1 MLNEEQKKVVEST
14 EGYVRVS
21 SGAGTGKTTTIV
33 KRFVNILRKHPDVKP
48 SDILCVTFTNKA
60 AEEMSSRIRKELNS
74 KDAQLNVMTFHS
86 LCLDIIESCIQDI
99 GMPATY
105 SINMSDAVSLVLD
118 TIMKYGTEDDLSDM
132 EKATEASGYIARYIQ
147 SIERGYRD
155 LEDNEVSEDTDNYVG
170 YMLQSQDDLP
180 VLHSLDEVL
189 ECEHRKEE
197 RRKEAKKKGE
207 KLEVIKPKDGY
218 VSPTCSW
225 AQRVLNLKRE
235 NGILSFDDMLYLAK
249 YILQNIP
256 EIRKQW
262 QSAFKYIMVDEFQ
275 DTDFIQFNVI
285 KILAEGCHN
294 LCVVGDVNQ
303 SIYSFR
309 NAKPHIFMDFETL
322 LSKDELDR
330 YGYKNLYLTEN
341 YRSGAGI
348 LSVANDIMRITEY
361 GRQSKDLFAG
371 TENQKDGYSL
381 PEVIYNKTDTEVANE
396 VVREI
401 DKLLSEGYGYNDIT
415 FLYRSRGSKMLGV
428 LRETLTLH
436 DIPYVDDLGF
446 TEEEQRMRDAVLSFL
461 FLALNPR
468 NTLLMRKFLLSVT
481 DDETLVNEVMLQYIK
496 KDGGTVDPILGLRNA
511 GHYAGRNL
519 DLVLTDDLAMLWEK
533 YFGLVSLWE
542 YEYMKVEDVG
552 ALSRGIFNGTSLGY
566 ALSELAEAHVSSL
579 VLEDLDAELR
589 DTLSNLA
596 DIHVSSLVTDSIFT
610 VLEDLYNSGASF
622 EEFNDV
628 LSRLSLKGTDTHTMD
643 KNAEAVK
650 FMTMHKSKGLEFPV
664 VFVVDVSNGHFPL
677 KRSKGVLADE
687 EMRLAYVAVTRA
699 ENKLYLLSSGDKYT
713 ARLSKSPSLPITV
726 LCKADGT
733 VKGGLT
739 FAGDEES
746 FAKAVVEVMESNK
759 IDFDKAL
766 NW

>member
-14 EGYVRVS
+14 EGYIRVS

-74 KDAQLNVMTFHS
+74 KDTQLNIMTFHS

-147 SIERGYRD
+147 GIERGYRD
-155 LEDNEVSEDTDNYVG
+155 LEDSEVSEDTDNYVG

-207 KLEVIKPKDGY
+207 KLGVNKPTDGY

-225 AQRVLNLKRE
+225 VQRVLNLKRE

-262 QSAFKYIMVDEFQ
+262 QLAFKYIMVDEFQ

-309 NAKPHIFMDFETL
+309 NAKPQIFMDFETL
-322 LSKDELDR
+322 LSKAELDR

-371 TENQKDGYSL
+371 TKNQKDGYSL

-401 DKLLSEGYGYNDIT
+401 DKLLNEGYGFNDIT
-415 FLYRSRGSKMLGV
+415 FLYRSKGSKMLGV
-428 LRETLTLH
+428 LRETLSLH

-461 FLALNPR
+461 SLTLEPT

-481 DDETLVNEVMLQYIK
+481 DDETLVNEVMLKYIRLE
-496 KDGGTVDPILGLRNA
+496 DSSMNPITKVFHA
-511 GHYAGRNL
+511 GRTAGRNL
-519 DLVLTDDLAMLWEK
+519 ELK
-533 YFGLVSLWE
+533 
-542 YEYMKVEDVG
+542 
-552 ALSRGIFNGTSLGY
+552 LSK
-566 ALSELAEAHVSSL
+566 E
-579 VLEDLDAELR
+579 LEDLWEGYYKCKHEVRDLNTSLR
-589 DTLSNLA
+589 GVISTSA
-596 DIHVSSLVTDSIFT
+596 DIHVPSVVTDSIFA
-610 VLEDLYNSGASF
+610 VVEDFYYSGEPMEKLS
-622 EEFNDV
+622 DV

-643 KNAEAVK
+643 KDAEAVK

-664 VFVVDVSNGHFPL
+664 VFVVDVSNGHFPN

-739 FAGDEES
+739 FAGDEKS

-759 IDFDKAL
+759 IEFDKAL

>member
-1 MLNEEQKKVVEST
+1 MLNEEQKKVVEET
-14 EGYVRVS
+14 EGYIRVS

-33 KRFVNILRKHPDVKP
+33 KRFVNILQKHPDVKP

-74 KDAQLNVMTFHS
+74 KDTQLNIMTFHS
-86 LCLDIIESCIQDI
+86 LCLDIIESCIRDI

-147 SIERGYRD
+147 GIERGYRD
-155 LEDNEVSEDTDNYVG
+155 LEDSEVSEDTDNYVG

-207 KLEVIKPKDGY
+207 KLGVTKPTDGY

-309 NAKPHIFMDFETL
+309 NAKPQIFMDFETL
-322 LSKDELDR
+322 LNKKELDA

-348 LSVANDIMRITEY
+348 LAVANAVMRITEY

-401 DKLLSEGYGYNDIT
+401 DKLLSEGYGFNDIT

-428 LRETLTLH
+428 LREILSLH
-436 DIPYVDDLGF
+436 NIPYVDDLGF
-446 TEEEQRMRDAVLSFL
+446 TAEEQRMRDAVLSFL
-461 FLALNPR
+461 SLTLEPT

-481 DDETLVNEVMLQYIK
+481 DDEALVNDVMLKYIRLE
-496 KDGGTVDPILGLRNA
+496 DSSMNPMTRVLHA
-511 GHYAGRNL
+511 GRTAGRNL
-519 DLVLTDDLAMLWEK
+519 EL
-533 YFGLVSLWE
+533 SLS
-542 YEYMKVEDVG
+542 KD
-552 ALSRGIFNGTSLGY
+552 
-566 ALSELAEAHVSSL
+566 
-579 VLEDLDAELR
+579 LEDLWKGYYKCEHEVRDLNISLR
-589 DTLSNLA
+589 GAIATSA
-596 DIHVSSLVTDSIFT
+596 DIHVPSVVTDSIFA
-610 VLEDLYNSGASF
+610 VVEDFYYSGEPMEKLS
-622 EEFNDV
+622 DV

-643 KNAEAVK
+643 KDAEAIK

-664 VFVVDVSNGHFPL
+664 VFVVDVSNGHFPN
-677 KRSKGVLADE
+677 KRNKGVLADE

-739 FAGDEES
+739 FAGDEKS
-746 FAKAVVEVMESNK
+746 FAKAVVEVRESNK
-759 IDFDKAL
+759 IEFDKAL

>member
-1 MLNEEQKKVVEST
+1 
-14 EGYVRVS
+14 
-21 SGAGTGKTTTIV
+21 
-33 KRFVNILRKHPDVKP
+33 
-48 SDILCVTFTNKA
+48 
-60 AEEMSSRIRKELNS
+60 MSSRIRKELNS
-74 KDAQLNVMTFHS
+74 KDTQLNIMTFHS

-132 EKATEASGYIARYIQ
+132 EKATEASGY
-147 SIERGYRD
+147 
-155 LEDNEVSEDTDNYVG
+155 
-170 YMLQSQDDLP
+170 MLQSQDDLP

-207 KLEVIKPKDGY
+207 KLGVNKPTDGY

-309 NAKPHIFMDFETL
+309 NAKPQIFMDFETL
-322 LSKDELDR
+322 LSKAELDH

-371 TENQKDGYSL
+371 TKNQKDGYSL

-401 DKLLSEGYGYNDIT
+401 DKLLSEGFGYSDIT
-415 FLYRSRGSKMLGV
+415 FLYRSKGSKMLGV
-428 LRETLTLH
+428 LRETLSLH

-446 TEEEQRMRDAVLSFL
+446 TEEEQRMRDAVLSFISL
-461 FLALNPR
+461 TLEPT

-481 DDETLVNEVMLQYIK
+481 DDETLVNEVMLKYIRLE
-496 KDGGTVDPILGLRNA
+496 DSSLNPITRVLHA
-511 GHYAGRNL
+511 GRTAGRNL
-519 DLVLTDDLAMLWEK
+519 EL
-533 YFGLVSLWE
+533 
-542 YEYMKVEDVG
+542 KVPKE
-552 ALSRGIFNGTSLGY
+552 
-566 ALSELAEAHVSSL
+566 
-579 VLEDLDAELR
+579 LEDLWEGYYKCKHEVRDLNTSLR
-589 DTLSNLA
+589 SVILTSA
-596 DIHVSSLVTDSIFT
+596 DIHVPSVVTDSIFA
-610 VLEDLYNSGASF
+610 VVEDFYYSGEPMEKLS
-622 EEFNDV
+622 DV

-643 KNAEAVK
+643 KDAEAVK

-664 VFVVDVSNGHFPL
+664 VFVVDVSNGHFPN

-726 LCKADGT
+726 LCKAEGT
-733 VKGGLT
+733 IKGGLT
-739 FAGDEES
+739 FAGDEKS

-759 IDFDKAL
+759 IEFDKAL

>member
-14 EGYVRVS
+14 EGYIRVS

-74 KDAQLNVMTFHS
+74 KDTQLNIMTFHS

-99 GMPATY
+99 GMPSTY

-118 TIMKYGTEDDLSDM
+118 TIMKYGTEADLSDM

-147 SIERGYRD
+147 GIERGYRD

-207 KLEVIKPKDGY
+207 KLGVNKPTDGY

-309 NAKPHIFMDFETL
+309 NAKPQIFMDFETL
-322 LSKDELDR
+322 LSKAELDL

-371 TENQKDGYSL
+371 TKNQKDGYSL

-401 DKLLSEGYGYNDIT
+401 DKLLSEGYGYSDIT
-415 FLYRSRGSKMLGV
+415 FLYRSKGSKMLGV
-428 LRETLTLH
+428 LRETLSLH

-461 FLALNPR
+461 SLTLEPT

-481 DDETLVNEVMLQYIK
+481 DDETLVNEVMLKYIRLE
-496 KDGGTVDPILGLRNA
+496 DSSLNPITRVLHA
-511 GHYAGRNL
+511 GRTAGRNL
-519 DLVLTDDLAMLWEK
+519 EL
-533 YFGLVSLWE
+533 
-542 YEYMKVEDVG
+542 KVPKE
-552 ALSRGIFNGTSLGY
+552 
-566 ALSELAEAHVSSL
+566 
-579 VLEDLDAELR
+579 LEDLWEGYYKCEHEVRDLNTSLR
-589 DTLSNLA
+589 SVILTSA
-596 DIHVSSLVTDSIFT
+596 DIHVPSVVTDSIFA
-610 VLEDLYNSGASF
+610 VVEDFYYSGEPMEKLS
-622 EEFNDV
+622 DV

-643 KNAEAVK
+643 KDAEAVK

-664 VFVVDVSNGHFPL
+664 VFVVDVSNGHFPN

-739 FAGDEES
+739 FAGDEKS

-759 IDFDKAL
+759 IEFDKAL

>member
-1 MLNEEQKKVVEST
+1 MLNEEQKKVVEET
-14 EGYVRVS
+14 EGYIRVS

-33 KRFVNILRKHPDVKP
+33 KRFVNILQKHPDVKP

-60 AEEMSSRIRKELNS
+60 AEEMSTRVRKELNS
-74 KDAQLNVMTFHS
+74 KDTQLNIMTFHS
-86 LCLDIIESCIQDI
+86 LCLDIIDSCIQDI

-147 SIERGYRD
+147 GIERGYRD
-155 LEDNEVSEDTDNYVG
+155 LEDSEVSEDTDNYVG

-207 KLEVIKPKDGY
+207 KLGVTKPTDGY

-309 NAKPHIFMDFETL
+309 NAKPQIFMDFESL
-322 LSKDELDR
+322 LDKKELDQ

-348 LSVANDIMRITEY
+348 LSVANAVMRITEY

-401 DKLLSEGYGYNDIT
+401 DKLLSEGYGFNDIT

-428 LRETLTLH
+428 LREILSLH
-436 DIPYVDDLGF
+436 NIPYVDDLGF
-446 TEEEQRMRDAVLSFL
+446 TAEEQRMRDAVLSFL
-461 FLALNPR
+461 SLTLEPT

-481 DDETLVNEVMLQYIK
+481 DDEALVNDVMLKYIRLE
-496 KDGGTVDPILGLRNA
+496 DSSMNPMTRVLHA
-511 GHYAGRNL
+511 GRTAGRNL
-519 DLVLTDDLAMLWEK
+519 EL
-533 YFGLVSLWE
+533 SLS
-542 YEYMKVEDVG
+542 KD
-552 ALSRGIFNGTSLGY
+552 
-566 ALSELAEAHVSSL
+566 
-579 VLEDLDAELR
+579 LEDLWEGYYKCEHEVRDLNTSLR
-589 DTLSNLA
+589 GAIATSA
-596 DIHVSSLVTDSIFT
+596 DIHVPSVVTDSIFA
-610 VLEDLYNSGASF
+610 VVEDFYYSGEPMEKLS
-622 EEFNDV
+622 DV

-643 KNAEAVK
+643 KDAEAVK

-664 VFVVDVSNGHFPL
+664 VFVVDVSNGHFPN
-677 KRSKGVLADE
+677 KRNKGVLADE

-739 FAGDEES
+739 FAGDEKS
-746 FAKAVVEVMESNK
+746 FAKVVVEVRESNK
-759 IDFDKAL
+759 IEFDKAL

>member
-1 MLNEEQKKVVEST
+1 MLNEEQKKVVEET
-14 EGYVRVS
+14 EGYIRVS

-60 AEEMSSRIRKELNS
+60 AEEMSTRIRKELNS
-74 KDAQLNVMTFHS
+74 KDTKLNIMTFHS

-147 SIERGYRD
+147 GIERGYRD
-155 LEDNEVSEDTDNYVG
+155 LEDSEVSEDTDNYVG

-207 KLEVIKPKDGY
+207 KLGVNKPTDGY

-309 NAKPHIFMDFETL
+309 NAKPQIFMDFETL
-322 LSKDELDR
+322 LDKKELDA

-348 LSVANDIMRITEY
+348 LSVANAVMRITEY

-401 DKLLSEGYGYNDIT
+401 DKLLSEGYGFNDIT

-428 LRETLTLH
+428 LREILSLH
-436 DIPYVDDLGF
+436 NIPYVDDLGF
-446 TEEEQRMRDAVLSFL
+446 TAEEQRMRDAVLSFISL
-461 FLALNPR
+461 TLEPT

-481 DDETLVNEVMLQYIK
+481 DDEALVNDVMLKYIRLE
-496 KDGGTVDPILGLRNA
+496 DSSMNPMTRVLHA
-511 GHYAGRNL
+511 GRTAGRNL
-519 DLVLTDDLAMLWEK
+519 ELSLSKDLENLWEGYYK
-533 YFGLVSLWE
+533 CEHEVRDL
-542 YEYMKVEDVG
+542 
-552 ALSRGIFNGTSLGY
+552 NTSLRG
-566 ALSELAEAHVSSL
+566 AIATS
-579 VLEDLDAELR
+579 
-589 DTLSNLA
+589 A
-596 DIHVSSLVTDSIFT
+596 DIHVPSVVTDSIFA
-610 VLEDLYNSGASF
+610 VVEDFYYSGEPMEKLS
-622 EEFNDV
+622 DV

-643 KNAEAVK
+643 KDAEAVK

-664 VFVVDVSNGHFPL
+664 VFVVDVSNGHFPN
-677 KRSKGVLADE
+677 KRNKGVLADE

-713 ARLSKSPSLPITV
+713 VRLSKSPSLPITV

-739 FAGDEES
+739 FAGDEKS
-746 FAKAVVEVMESNK
+746 FAKAVVEVRESNK
-759 IDFDKAL
+759 IEFDKAL

>member
-1 MLNEEQKKVVEST
+1 MLNEEQKKVVEET
-14 EGYVRVS
+14 EGYIRVS

-33 KRFVNILRKHPDVKP
+33 KRFVNILQKHPDVKP

-60 AEEMSSRIRKELNS
+60 AEEMSTRVRKELNS
-74 KDAQLNVMTFHS
+74 KDTQLNIMTFHS

-147 SIERGYRD
+147 GIERGYRD
-155 LEDNEVSEDTDNYVG
+155 LEDSEVSEDTDNYVG

-207 KLEVIKPKDGY
+207 KLGVTKPTDGY

-309 NAKPHIFMDFETL
+309 NAKPQIFMDFETL
-322 LSKDELDR
+322 LDKKELDA

-348 LSVANDIMRITEY
+348 LAVANAVMRITEY

-401 DKLLSEGYGYNDIT
+401 DKLLSEGYGFNDIT

-428 LRETLTLH
+428 LREILSLH
-436 DIPYVDDLGF
+436 NIPYVDDLGF
-446 TEEEQRMRDAVLSFL
+446 TAEEQRMRDAVLSFL
-461 FLALNPR
+461 SLTLEPT

-481 DDETLVNEVMLQYIK
+481 DDEALVNDVMLKYIRLE
-496 KDGGTVDPILGLRNA
+496 DSSMNPMTRVLHA
-511 GHYAGRNL
+511 GRTAGRNL
-519 DLVLTDDLAMLWEK
+519 EL
-533 YFGLVSLWE
+533 SLS
-542 YEYMKVEDVG
+542 KD
-552 ALSRGIFNGTSLGY
+552 
-566 ALSELAEAHVSSL
+566 
-579 VLEDLDAELR
+579 LEDLWKGYYKCEHEVRDLNISLR
-589 DTLSNLA
+589 GAIATSA
-596 DIHVSSLVTDSIFT
+596 DIHVPSVVTDSIFA
-610 VLEDLYNSGASF
+610 VVEDFYYSGEPMERLS
-622 EEFNDV
+622 DV

-643 KNAEAVK
+643 KDAEAIK

-664 VFVVDVSNGHFPL
+664 VFVVDVSNGHFPN
-677 KRSKGVLADE
+677 KRNKGVLADE

-739 FAGDEES
+739 FAGDEKS
-746 FAKAVVEVMESNK
+746 FAKAVVEVRESNK
-759 IDFDKAL
+759 IEFDKAL

>member
-14 EGYVRVS
+14 EGYIRVS

-33 KRFVNILRKHPDVKP
+33 KRFVNILRKHPDVRP

-155 LEDNEVSEDTDNYVG
+155 LEDSEVSEDTDNYVG
-170 YMLQSQDDLP
+170 YMLQSQDGLP

-207 KLEVIKPKDGY
+207 KLEVTKPIDGY

-275 DTDFIQFNVI
+275 DTDFIQFNVV

-401 DKLLSEGYGYNDIT
+401 DKLLSEGYGYSDIT

-461 FLALNPR
+461 SLTLEPT

-481 DDETLVNEVMLQYIK
+481 DDETLVNEVMLKYIRIE
-496 KDGGTVDPILGLRNA
+496 DSSMNPITRVLNA
-511 GHYAGRNL
+511 GRTAGRNL
-519 DLVLTDDLAMLWEK
+519 ELKLSKELEGLWEGYYKCK
-533 YFGLVSLWE
+533 YEVRDL
-542 YEYMKVEDVG
+542 
-552 ALSRGIFNGTSLGY
+552 NTSLRGVI
-566 ALSELAEAHVSSL
+566 STS
-579 VLEDLDAELR
+579 
-589 DTLSNLA
+589 A
-596 DIHVSSLVTDSIFT
+596 DIHVPSVVTDSIFA
-610 VLEDLYNSGASF
+610 VVEDFYYSGEPMEKLS
-622 EEFNDV
+622 DV

-746 FAKAVVEVMESNK
+746 FAKAVVEVMESYK
-759 IDFDKAL
+759 IEFDKAL

>member
-14 EGYVRVS
+14 EGYIRVS

-33 KRFVNILRKHPDVKP
+33 KRFVNILQKHPDVKP

-74 KDAQLNVMTFHS
+74 KDIQLNIMTFHS

-147 SIERGYRD
+147 GIERGYRD

-207 KLEVIKPKDGY
+207 KLGVNKPTDGY

-256 EIRKQW
+256 EIRRQW

-309 NAKPHIFMDFETL
+309 NAKPQIFMDFETL
-322 LSKDELDR
+322 LSKAELDH

-371 TENQKDGYSL
+371 TKNQKDGYSL

-401 DKLLSEGYGYNDIT
+401 DKLLSEGYGFNDIT
-415 FLYRSRGSKMLGV
+415 FLYRSKGSKMLGV
-428 LRETLTLH
+428 LRETLSLH

-461 FLALNPR
+461 SLTLEPT

-481 DDETLVNEVMLQYIK
+481 DDETLVNEVMLKYIRLE
-496 KDGGTVDPILGLRNA
+496 DSSLNPITRVLNA
-511 GHYAGRNL
+511 GRTAGRNL
-519 DLVLTDDLAMLWEK
+519 
-533 YFGLVSLWE
+533 
-542 YEYMKVEDVG
+542 
-552 ALSRGIFNGTSLGY
+552 
-566 ALSELAEAHVSSL
+566 ELKLPKE
-579 VLEDLDAELR
+579 LEDLWEGYYKCKHEVRDLNTSLR
-589 DTLSNLA
+589 GIIATSA
-596 DIHVSSLVTDSIFT
+596 DIHVPSVVTDSIFA
-610 VLEDLYNSGASF
+610 VVEDFYYSGAPF
-622 EEFNDV
+622 EELSDV

-643 KNAEAVK
+643 KDAEAIK

-664 VFVVDVSNGHFPL
+664 VFVVDVSNGHFPN

-739 FAGDEES
+739 FAGDEKS

-759 IDFDKAL
+759 IEFDKAL

>member
-1 MLNEEQKKVVEST
+1 MLNEEQKKVVEET
-14 EGYVRVS
+14 EGYIRVS

-33 KRFVNILRKHPDVKP
+33 KRFVNILQKHPDVKP

-60 AEEMSSRIRKELNS
+60 AEEMSTRVRKELNS
-74 KDAQLNVMTFHS
+74 KDTQLNIMTFHS

-132 EKATEASGYIARYIQ
+132 DKATEASGYIARYIQ
-147 SIERGYRD
+147 GIERGYRD
-155 LEDNEVSEDTDNYVG
+155 LEDSEVSEDTDNYVG

-207 KLEVIKPKDGY
+207 KLGVTKPTDGY

-249 YILQNIP
+249 YILQSIP

-309 NAKPHIFMDFETL
+309 NAKPQIFMDFETL
-322 LSKDELDR
+322 LNKKELDT

-348 LSVANDIMRITEY
+348 LAVANAVMRITEY

-401 DKLLSEGYGYNDIT
+401 DKLLSEGYGFNDIT

-428 LRETLTLH
+428 LREILSLH
-436 DIPYVDDLGF
+436 NIPYVDDLGF
-446 TEEEQRMRDAVLSFL
+446 TAEEQRMRDAVLSFL
-461 FLALNPR
+461 SLTLEPT

-481 DDETLVNEVMLQYIK
+481 DDEALVNDVMLKYIRLE
-496 KDGGTVDPILGLRNA
+496 DSSMNPMTRVLHA
-511 GHYAGRNL
+511 GRTAGRNL
-519 DLVLTDDLAMLWEK
+519 ELSLSKDLENLWEGYYK
-533 YFGLVSLWE
+533 CEHEVRDL
-542 YEYMKVEDVG
+542 
-552 ALSRGIFNGTSLGY
+552 NTSLRG
-566 ALSELAEAHVSSL
+566 AIATS
-579 VLEDLDAELR
+579 
-589 DTLSNLA
+589 A
-596 DIHVSSLVTDSIFT
+596 DIHVPSVVTDSIFA
-610 VLEDLYNSGASF
+610 VVEDFYYSGEPMEKLS
-622 EEFNDV
+622 DV

-643 KNAEAVK
+643 KDAEAVK

-664 VFVVDVSNGHFPL
+664 VFVVDVSNGHFPN
-677 KRSKGVLADE
+677 KRNKGVLADE

-713 ARLSKSPSLPITV
+713 VRLSKSPSLPITV

-739 FAGDEES
+739 FAGDEKS
-746 FAKAVVEVMESNK
+746 FAKAVVEVRESNK
-759 IDFDKAL
+759 IEFDKAL

>member
-14 EGYVRVS
+14 EGYIRVS

-74 KDAQLNVMTFHS
+74 KDAQLNIMTFHS

-147 SIERGYRD
+147 GIERGYRD

-207 KLEVIKPKDGY
+207 KLGVNKPTDGY

-309 NAKPHIFMDFETL
+309 NAKPQIFMDFETL
-322 LSKDELDR
+322 LSKAELDR

-371 TENQKDGYSL
+371 TKNQKDGYSL

-401 DKLLSEGYGYNDIT
+401 DKLLSEGYGFNDIT
-415 FLYRSRGSKMLGV
+415 FLYRSKGSKMLGV
-428 LRETLTLH
+428 LRETLSLH

-461 FLALNPR
+461 SLTLEPT

-481 DDETLVNEVMLQYIK
+481 DDETLVNEVMLKYIRLE
-496 KDGGTVDPILGLRNA
+496 DSSLNPITRVLHA
-511 GHYAGRNL
+511 GRTAGRNL
-519 DLVLTDDLAMLWEK
+519 EL
-533 YFGLVSLWE
+533 
-542 YEYMKVEDVG
+542 KVPKE
-552 ALSRGIFNGTSLGY
+552 
-566 ALSELAEAHVSSL
+566 
-579 VLEDLDAELR
+579 LEDLWEGYYKCKHEVRDLNTSLR
-589 DTLSNLA
+589 SVILTSA
-596 DIHVSSLVTDSIFT
+596 DIHVPSVVTDSIFA
-610 VLEDLYNSGASF
+610 VVEDFYYSGEPMEKLS
-622 EEFNDV
+622 DV

-643 KNAEAVK
+643 KDAEAVK

-664 VFVVDVSNGHFPL
+664 VFVVDVSNGHFPN

-739 FAGDEES
+739 FAGDEKS

-759 IDFDKAL
+759 IEFDKAL

>member
-14 EGYVRVS
+14 EGYIRVS

-33 KRFVNILRKHPDVKP
+33 KRFVNILQKHPDVKP

-74 KDAQLNVMTFHS
+74 KDTQLNIMTFHS

-147 SIERGYRD
+147 GIERGYRD
-155 LEDNEVSEDTDNYVG
+155 LEDSEVSEDTDNYVG

-189 ECEHRKEE
+189 KCEHRKEE

-207 KLEVIKPKDGY
+207 KLGVNKPTDGY

-309 NAKPHIFMDFETL
+309 NAKPQIFMDFETL
-322 LSKDELDR
+322 LSKAELDH

-371 TENQKDGYSL
+371 TKNQKDGYSL

-401 DKLLSEGYGYNDIT
+401 DKLLSEGYRFNDIT
-415 FLYRSRGSKMLGV
+415 FLYRSKGGKMLGV
-428 LRETLTLH
+428 LRETLSLH
-436 DIPYVDDLGF
+436 NIPYVDDLGF

-461 FLALNPR
+461 SLTLEPT

-481 DDETLVNEVMLQYIK
+481 DDETLVNEVMLKYIRLE
-496 KDGGTVDPILGLRNA
+496 DSSLNPITRVLHA
-511 GHYAGRNL
+511 GRTAGRNL
-519 DLVLTDDLAMLWEK
+519 EL
-533 YFGLVSLWE
+533 
-542 YEYMKVEDVG
+542 KVPKE
-552 ALSRGIFNGTSLGY
+552 
-566 ALSELAEAHVSSL
+566 
-579 VLEDLDAELR
+579 LEDLWEGYYKCEHEVRDLNTSLR
-589 DTLSNLA
+589 SVILTSA
-596 DIHVSSLVTDSIFT
+596 DIHVPSVVTDSIFA
-610 VLEDLYNSGASF
+610 VVEDFYYSGEPMEKLS
-622 EEFNDV
+622 DV

-643 KNAEAVK
+643 KDAEAVK

-664 VFVVDVSNGHFPL
+664 VFVVDVSNSHFPN

-739 FAGDEES
+739 FAGDEKS
-746 FAKAVVEVMESNK
+746 FAKAVIEVMESNK
-759 IDFDKAL
+759 IEFDKAL

>member
-14 EGYVRVS
+14 EGYIRVS

-33 KRFVNILRKHPDVKP
+33 KRFVNILQKHPDVKP

-74 KDAQLNVMTFHS
+74 KDTQLNIMTFHS

-105 SINMSDAVSLVLD
+105 SINMSDSVSLVLD
-118 TIMKYGTEDDLSDM
+118 TIMKYGTEDDLADM
-132 EKATEASGYIARYIQ
+132 EKATEASRYIARYIQ
-147 SIERGYRD
+147 GIERGYRD

-207 KLEVIKPKDGY
+207 KLGVNKPTDGY

-309 NAKPHIFMDFETL
+309 NAKPQIFMDFETL
-322 LSKDELDR
+322 LSKAELDR

-371 TENQKDGYSL
+371 TKNQKDGYSL

-461 FLALNPR
+461 SLTLEPT

-481 DDETLVNEVMLQYIK
+481 DDETLVNEVMLKYIRLE
-496 KDGGTVDPILGLRNA
+496 DSSLNPITRVLHA
-511 GHYAGRNL
+511 GRTAGRNL
-519 DLVLTDDLAMLWEK
+519 EL
-533 YFGLVSLWE
+533 
-542 YEYMKVEDVG
+542 KVPKE
-552 ALSRGIFNGTSLGY
+552 
-566 ALSELAEAHVSSL
+566 
-579 VLEDLDAELR
+579 LEDLWERYYKCEHEVRDLDTSLR
-589 DTLSNLA
+589 SVILTSA
-596 DIHVSSLVTDSIFT
+596 DIHVPSVVTDSIFA
-610 VLEDLYNSGASF
+610 VVEDFYYSGEPMEKLS
-622 EEFNDV
+622 DV

-643 KNAEAVK
+643 KNAEAIK

-664 VFVVDVSNGHFPL
+664 VFVVDVSNGHFPN

-739 FAGDEES
+739 FAGDEKS

-759 IDFDKAL
+759 IEFDKAL

>member
-1 MLNEEQKKVVEST
+1 MLNEEQKKAVEST
-14 EGYVRVS
+14 EGYIRVS
-21 SGAGTGKTTTIV
+21 SSAGTGKTTTIV
-33 KRFVNILRKHPDVKP
+33 KRFINILQKHPDVKP

-74 KDAQLNVMTFHS
+74 KDAQLNIMTFHS

-147 SIERGYRD
+147 GIERGYRD

-207 KLEVIKPKDGY
+207 KLGVTKPTNGY

-256 EIRKQW
+256 EIREQW

-322 LSKDELDR
+322 LSKDELDH

-371 TENQKDGYSL
+371 TENQKDDYSL

-401 DKLLSEGYGYNDIT
+401 DKLLSEGYEYNDIT

-428 LRETLTLH
+428 LRETLSLH

-461 FLALNPR
+461 SLTLEPT
-468 NTLLMRKFLLSVT
+468 NTLLMRKFLMSVT
-481 DDETLVNEVMLQYIK
+481 NDETLVNEVMLKYIRLE
-496 KDGGTVDPILGLRNA
+496 DSSMNPITRVFHA
-511 GHYAGRNL
+511 GRTAGRNL
-519 DLVLTDDLAMLWEK
+519 ELK
-533 YFGLVSLWE
+533 
-542 YEYMKVEDVG
+542 
-552 ALSRGIFNGTSLGY
+552 LSK
-566 ALSELAEAHVSSL
+566 E
-579 VLEDLDAELR
+579 LEDLWEGYYKCKYEVRDLNTSLR
-589 DTLSNLA
+589 DVITTSA
-596 DIHVSSLVTDSIFT
+596 DIHVPSVVTDSIFA
-610 VLEDLYNSGASF
+610 VVEDFYYSGEPMEKLS
-622 EEFNDV
+622 DV

-643 KNAEAVK
+643 KDAEAVK

-664 VFVVDVSNGHFPL
+664 VFVVDVSNGHFPN

-739 FAGDEES
+739 FAGDEKA
-746 FAKAVVEVMESNK
+746 FAKAVKEVTESNK
-759 IDFDKAL
+759 IEFDKAL

>member
-1 MLNEEQKKVVEST
+1 MLNEEQKKVVEET
-14 EGYVRVS
+14 EGYIRVS

-33 KRFVNILRKHPDVKP
+33 KRFVNILQKHPDVKP

-60 AEEMSSRIRKELNS
+60 AEEMSTRVRKELNS
-74 KDAQLNVMTFHS
+74 KDTQLNIMTFHS

-147 SIERGYRD
+147 GIERGYRD
-155 LEDNEVSEDTDNYVG
+155 LEDSEVSEDTDNYVG

-207 KLEVIKPKDGY
+207 KLGVTKPTDGY

-309 NAKPHIFMDFETL
+309 NAKPQIFMDFETL
-322 LSKDELDR
+322 LDKKELDA

-348 LSVANDIMRITEY
+348 LAVANAVMRITEY

-401 DKLLSEGYGYNDIT
+401 DKLLSEGYGFNDIT

-428 LRETLTLH
+428 LREILSLH
-436 DIPYVDDLGF
+436 NIPYVDDLGF
-446 TEEEQRMRDAVLSFL
+446 TAEEQRMRDAVLSFL
-461 FLALNPR
+461 SLTLEPT

-481 DDETLVNEVMLQYIK
+481 DDEALVNDVMLKYIRLE
-496 KDGGTVDPILGLRNA
+496 DSSMNPMTRVLHA
-511 GHYAGRNL
+511 GRTAGRNL
-519 DLVLTDDLAMLWEK
+519 ELSLSKDLENLWEGYYK
-533 YFGLVSLWE
+533 CEHEVRDL
-542 YEYMKVEDVG
+542 
-552 ALSRGIFNGTSLGY
+552 NTSLRG
-566 ALSELAEAHVSSL
+566 AIATS
-579 VLEDLDAELR
+579 
-589 DTLSNLA
+589 A
-596 DIHVSSLVTDSIFT
+596 DIHVPSVVTDSIFA
-610 VLEDLYNSGASF
+610 VVEDFYYSGEPMEKLS
-622 EEFNDV
+622 DV

-643 KNAEAVK
+643 KDAEAVK

-664 VFVVDVSNGHFPL
+664 VFVVDVSNGHFPN
-677 KRSKGVLADE
+677 KRNKGVLADE

-713 ARLSKSPSLPITV
+713 VRLSKSPSLPITV

-739 FAGDEES
+739 FAGDEKS
-746 FAKAVVEVMESNK
+746 FAKAVVEVRESNK
-759 IDFDKAL
+759 IEFDKAL

>member
-14 EGYVRVS
+14 EGYIRVS

-33 KRFVNILRKHPDVKP
+33 KRFVNILQKHPDVKP

-74 KDAQLNVMTFHS
+74 KDTQLNIMTFHS

-147 SIERGYRD
+147 GIERGYRD

-170 YMLQSQDDLP
+170 YMLKSQDDLP

-207 KLEVIKPKDGY
+207 KLGVNKPTDGY

-309 NAKPHIFMDFETL
+309 KAKPQIFMDFETL
-322 LSKDELDR
+322 LSKAELDR

-371 TENQKDGYSL
+371 TKNQKDGYSL

-428 LRETLTLH
+428 LRETLSLH

-461 FLALNPR
+461 SLTLEPT

-481 DDETLVNEVMLQYIK
+481 DDETLVNEVMLKYIRLE
-496 KDGGTVDPILGLRNA
+496 DSSLNPITRVLHA
-511 GHYAGRNL
+511 GRTAGRNL
-519 DLVLTDDLAMLWEK
+519 EL
-533 YFGLVSLWE
+533 
-542 YEYMKVEDVG
+542 KVAKE
-552 ALSRGIFNGTSLGY
+552 
-566 ALSELAEAHVSSL
+566 
-579 VLEDLDAELR
+579 LEDLWEGYYKCEHEVRDLNISLR
-589 DTLSNLA
+589 SVILTSA
-596 DIHVSSLVTDSIFT
+596 DIHVPSVATDSIFA
-610 VLEDLYNSGASF
+610 VVEDFYYSGEPMEKLS
-622 EEFNDV
+622 DV

-643 KNAEAVK
+643 KNTEAVK

-664 VFVVDVSNGHFPL
+664 VFVVDVSNGHFPN

-726 LCKADGT
+726 LCKTDGT

-739 FAGDEES
+739 FAGDEKS

-759 IDFDKAL
+759 IEFDKAL

>member
-1 MLNEEQKKVVEST
+1 MLSEEQRTVLSKEQRKVVEST
-14 EGYVRVS
+14 EGYIRVS

-33 KRFVNILRKHPDVKP
+33 KRFENILQKHPDVKP

-60 AEEMSSRIRKELNS
+60 AEEMSSRIRKALNS
-74 KDAQLNVMTFHS
+74 KDVELNIMTFHS
-86 LCLDIIESCIQDI
+86 LCLDIIESCVQDI
-99 GMPATY
+99 GMPTSY

-118 TIMKYGTEDDLSDM
+118 TIMKYGTESDLSDM
-132 EKATEASGYIARYIQ
+132 EKATEAAEYIARYIQ
-147 SIERGYRD
+147 GIERGYRD
-155 LEDNEVSEDTDNYVG
+155 VEDSEASEDTDNYIG
-170 YMLQSQDDLP
+170 YMLKSQDDLP
-180 VLHSLDEVL
+180 VLQTLEEVL

-309 NAKPHIFMDFETL
+309 NAKPHIFMDFQTL
-322 LSKDELDR
+322 LSKKELDL

-371 TENQKDGYSL
+371 TEKQKDGYSL
-381 PEVIYNKTDTEVANE
+381 PRVIYNKTDIAVANE

-401 DKLLSEGYGYNDIT
+401 DNLLSEGYGYKDIT
-415 FLYRSRGSKMLGV
+415 FLYRSKGSKMLGV
-428 LRETLTLH
+428 LRETLSLH

-461 FLALNPR
+461 SLTLEPT

-481 DDETLVNEVMLQYIK
+481 NDADLVNEVMLKYIREE
-496 KDGGTVDPILGLRNA
+496 DSSINPITRVRHA
-511 GHYAGRNL
+511 GRTAGRNL
-519 DLVLTDDLAMLWEK
+519 EL
-533 YFGLVSLWE
+533 SLPKE
-542 YEYMKVEDVG
+542 
-552 ALSRGIFNGTSLGY
+552 
-566 ALSELAEAHVSSL
+566 
-579 VLEDLDAELR
+579 LEDLWEGYYKCKYEIRDLNESLR
-589 DTLSNLA
+589 DIISTSA
-596 DIHVSSLVTDSIFT
+596 DIHVPSVVTDSIFA
-610 VLEDLYNSGASF
+610 VVEDFYYSGEPMEKLS
-622 EEFNDV
+622 DV

-643 KNAEAVK
+643 KDVEAVQ
-650 FMTMHKSKGLEFPV
+650 FMTMHKSKGLEFPI
-664 VFVVDVSNGHFPL
+664 VFVVDVSNGHFPN

-726 LCKADGT
+726 LCRVDGT

-739 FAGDEES
+739 FAGDENA
-746 FAKAVVEVMESNK
+746 FAKAVVDVRESNK
-759 IDFDKAL
+759 IEFDKAL

>member
-14 EGYVRVS
+14 EGYIRVS

-118 TIMKYGTEDDLSDM
+118 TIMKYGTEDDLADM
-132 EKATEASGYIARYIQ
+132 EKVTEASGYIARYIQ

-207 KLEVIKPKDGY
+207 KLEVTKPIDGY

-322 LSKDELDR
+322 LNKDELDH

-428 LRETLTLH
+428 LRETLSLY

-461 FLALNPR
+461 SLTLEPT

-481 DDETLVNEVMLQYIK
+481 DDETLVNEVMLKYIRLE
-496 KDGGTVDPILGLRNA
+496 DSSMNPITRVFHA
-511 GHYAGRNL
+511 GRTAGRNL
-519 DLVLTDDLAMLWEK
+519 ELKLSKELERLWEGYYK
-533 YFGLVSLWE
+533 CEHEVRDL
-542 YEYMKVEDVG
+542 
-552 ALSRGIFNGTSLGY
+552 NTSLRGVI
-566 ALSELAEAHVSSL
+566 STS
-579 VLEDLDAELR
+579 
-589 DTLSNLA
+589 A
-596 DIHVSSLVTDSIFT
+596 DIHVPYVVTDSIFA
-610 VLEDLYNSGASF
+610 VVEDFYYSGEPMEKLS
-622 EEFNDV
+622 DV
-628 LSRLSLKGTDTHTMD
+628 LSRLTLKGTDTHTMD

-664 VFVVDVSNGHFPL
+664 VFVVDVSNGHFPV

-759 IDFDKAL
+759 IEFDKAL

>member
-1 MLNEEQKKVVEST
+1 MLNEEQKKVVEET
-14 EGYVRVS
+14 EGYIRVS

-33 KRFVNILRKHPDVKP
+33 KRFVNILQKHPDVKP

-60 AEEMSSRIRKELNS
+60 AEEMSTRVRKELNS
-74 KDAQLNVMTFHS
+74 KDTQLNIMTFHS

-132 EKATEASGYIARYIQ
+132 NKATEASGYIARYIQ
-147 SIERGYRD
+147 GIERGYRD
-155 LEDNEVSEDTDNYVG
+155 LEDSEVSEDTDNYVG

-207 KLEVIKPKDGY
+207 KLGVTKPTDGY

-309 NAKPHIFMDFETL
+309 NAKPQIFMDFETL
-322 LSKDELDR
+322 LNKKELDT

-348 LSVANDIMRITEY
+348 LAVANAVMRITEY

-401 DKLLSEGYGYNDIT
+401 DKLLSEGYGFNDIT

-428 LRETLTLH
+428 LREILSLH
-436 DIPYVDDLGF
+436 NIPYVDDLGF
-446 TEEEQRMRDAVLSFL
+446 TAEEQRMRDAVLSFL
-461 FLALNPR
+461 SLTLEPT

-481 DDETLVNEVMLQYIK
+481 DDEALVNDVMLKYIRLE
-496 KDGGTVDPILGLRNA
+496 DSSMNPMTRVLHA
-511 GHYAGRNL
+511 GRTAGRNL
-519 DLVLTDDLAMLWEK
+519 EL
-533 YFGLVSLWE
+533 SLS
-542 YEYMKVEDVG
+542 KD
-552 ALSRGIFNGTSLGY
+552 
-566 ALSELAEAHVSSL
+566 
-579 VLEDLDAELR
+579 LEDLWEGYYKCEHEVRDLNISLR
-589 DTLSNLA
+589 GAIATSA
-596 DIHVSSLVTDSIFT
+596 DIHVPSVVTDSIFA
-610 VLEDLYNSGASF
+610 VVEDFYYNGEPMEKLS
-622 EEFNDV
+622 DV

-643 KNAEAVK
+643 KDAEAIK

-664 VFVVDVSNGHFPL
+664 VFVVDVSNGHFPN

-739 FAGDEES
+739 FAGDEKS
-746 FAKAVVEVMESNK
+746 FAKAVVEVRESNK
-759 IDFDKAL
+759 IEFDKAL

>member
-74 KDAQLNVMTFHS
+74 KDAQLNIMTFHS

-180 VLHSLDEVL
+180 VLRSLDEVL

-207 KLEVIKPKDGY
+207 KLEVTKPIDGY

-294 LCVVGDVNQ
+294 LCVVGDINQ

-322 LSKDELDR
+322 LSKDELDL

-371 TENQKDGYSL
+371 TEKQKDGYSL

-401 DKLLSEGYGYNDIT
+401 DKLLSEGYGYSDIT

-428 LRETLTLH
+428 LRETLSLY

-461 FLALNPR
+461 SLTLEPT
-468 NTLLMRKFLLSVT
+468 NTLLMRKFLMSVT
-481 DDETLVNEVMLQYIK
+481 DDETLVNEVMLKYIRLE
-496 KDGGTVDPILGLRNA
+496 DSSMNPITRIFHA
-511 GHYAGRNL
+511 GRTAGRNL
-519 DLVLTDDLAMLWEK
+519 ELK
-533 YFGLVSLWE
+533 
-542 YEYMKVEDVG
+542 
-552 ALSRGIFNGTSLGY
+552 LSK
-566 ALSELAEAHVSSL
+566 E
-579 VLEDLDAELR
+579 LEDLWEGYYKCEHEVRDLNTSLR
-589 DTLSNLA
+589 GVISTSA
-596 DIHVSSLVTDSIFT
+596 DIHVPSVVTDSIFA
-610 VLEDLYNSGASF
+610 VVEDFYYSGEPMEKLS
-622 EEFNDV
+622 DV
-628 LSRLSLKGTDTHTMD
+628 LSRLTLKGTDTHTMD

-759 IDFDKAL
+759 IEFDKAL

>member
-1 MLNEEQKKVVEST
+1 MLNEEQKKAVEST
-14 EGYVRVS
+14 EGYIRVS

-33 KRFVNILRKHPDVKP
+33 KRFINILQKHPDVKP

-74 KDAQLNVMTFHS
+74 KDAQLNIMTFHS

-147 SIERGYRD
+147 GIERGYRD

-207 KLEVIKPKDGY
+207 KLEVTKPKDGY

-256 EIRKQW
+256 EIREQW

-309 NAKPHIFMDFETL
+309 NAKPHIFMDFDTL
-322 LSKDELDR
+322 LSKDELDH

-348 LSVANDIMRITEY
+348 LSIANDIMRITEY

-371 TENQKDGYSL
+371 TENQKDDYSL

-428 LRETLTLH
+428 LRETLSLH

-461 FLALNPR
+461 SLTLEPT
-468 NTLLMRKFLLSVT
+468 NTLLMRKFLMSVT
-481 DDETLVNEVMLQYIK
+481 NDETLVNEVMLKYIRLE
-496 KDGGTVDPILGLRNA
+496 DSSMNPITRVFHA
-511 GHYAGRNL
+511 GRTAGRNL
-519 DLVLTDDLAMLWEK
+519 ELK
-533 YFGLVSLWE
+533 
-542 YEYMKVEDVG
+542 
-552 ALSRGIFNGTSLGY
+552 LSK
-566 ALSELAEAHVSSL
+566 E
-579 VLEDLDAELR
+579 LEDLWEGYYKCKYEVRDLNTSLR
-589 DTLSNLA
+589 DVITTSA
-596 DIHVSSLVTDSIFT
+596 DIHVPSVVTDSIFA
-610 VLEDLYNSGASF
+610 VVEDFYYSGEPMEKLS
-622 EEFNDV
+622 DV

-643 KNAEAVK
+643 KDAEAVK

-664 VFVVDVSNGHFPL
+664 VFVVDVSNGHFPN

-739 FAGDEES
+739 FAGDEKA
-746 FAKAVVEVMESNK
+746 FAKAVKEVTESNK
-759 IDFDKAL
+759 IEFDKAL

>member
-14 EGYVRVS
+14 EGYIRVS

-33 KRFVNILRKHPDVKP
+33 KRFVNILQKHPDVKP

-74 KDAQLNVMTFHS
+74 KDAQLNIMTFHS
-86 LCLDIIESCIQDI
+86 LCLNIIESCIQDI

-147 SIERGYRD
+147 GIERGYRD
-155 LEDNEVSEDTDNYVG
+155 LEDSEVSEDTDNYVG

-180 VLHSLDEVL
+180 VLRSLDEVL
-189 ECEHRKEE
+189 ECEHKKEE
-197 RRKEAKKKGE
+197 RRKEAKKRGE
-207 KLEVIKPKDGY
+207 KLEVTKPKDGY

-256 EIRKQW
+256 EIREQW

-309 NAKPHIFMDFETL
+309 NAKPHIFMDFEAL
-322 LSKDELDR
+322 LSKDELAR

-428 LRETLTLH
+428 LRETLSLH

-461 FLALNPR
+461 SLTLEPT

-481 DDETLVNEVMLQYIK
+481 DDETLVNEVMLKYIRLE
-496 KDGGTVDPILGLRNA
+496 DSSMNPITKVFHA
-511 GHYAGRNL
+511 GRTAGRNL
-519 DLVLTDDLAMLWEK
+519 ELK
-533 YFGLVSLWE
+533 
-542 YEYMKVEDVG
+542 
-552 ALSRGIFNGTSLGY
+552 LSK
-566 ALSELAEAHVSSL
+566 E
-579 VLEDLDAELR
+579 LEDLWEGYYKCEYEVRDLNTSLR
-589 DTLSNLA
+589 GVISTSA
-596 DIHVSSLVTDSIFT
+596 DIHVPSVVTDSIFA
-610 VLEDLYNSGASF
+610 VVEDFYYSGEPMEKLS
-622 EEFNDV
+622 DV

-643 KNAEAVK
+643 KDAEAIK

-664 VFVVDVSNGHFPL
+664 VFVVDVSNGHFPN

-739 FAGDEES
+739 FAGDEKA
-746 FAKAVVEVMESNK
+746 FAKAVVEVTESNK
-759 IDFDKAL
+759 IEFDKAL

>member
-14 EGYVRVS
+14 EGYIRVS

-33 KRFVNILRKHPDVKP
+33 KRFVNILQKHPDVKP

-74 KDAQLNVMTFHS
+74 KDTQLNIMTFHS

-118 TIMKYGTEDDLSDM
+118 TIMKYGTEADLSDM

-147 SIERGYRD
+147 GIERGYRD

-207 KLEVIKPKDGY
+207 KLGVNKPTDGY

-309 NAKPHIFMDFETL
+309 NAKPQIFMDFETL
-322 LSKDELDR
+322 LSKAELDR

-401 DKLLSEGYGYNDIT
+401 DKLLSEGYGYSDIT

-428 LRETLTLH
+428 LRETLSLH

-461 FLALNPR
+461 SLTLEPT

-481 DDETLVNEVMLQYIK
+481 DDETLVNEVMLKYIRLE
-496 KDGGTVDPILGLRNA
+496 DSSLNPITRVLHA
-511 GHYAGRNL
+511 GRTAGRNL
-519 DLVLTDDLAMLWEK
+519 EL
-533 YFGLVSLWE
+533 
-542 YEYMKVEDVG
+542 KVPKE
-552 ALSRGIFNGTSLGY
+552 
-566 ALSELAEAHVSSL
+566 
-579 VLEDLDAELR
+579 LEDLWEGYYKCEHEVRDLNTSLR
-589 DTLSNLA
+589 GVISASA
-596 DIHVSSLVTDSIFT
+596 DIHVPSVVTDSIFA
-610 VLEDLYNSGASF
+610 VVEDFYYSGEPVEKLS
-622 EEFNDV
+622 DV

-643 KNAEAVK
+643 KDAEAVK

-664 VFVVDVSNGHFPL
+664 VFVVDVSNGHFPN

-739 FAGDEES
+739 FAGDEKS

-759 IDFDKAL
+759 IEFDKAL